1 MSFLPIRVLVVEE
14 HPFKQLVATQVFK
27 DSGCEW
33 VMGVADVAA
42 ALELLDRTGTVD
54 IVLCTLKEEG
64 LQGLTTQ
71 IGRAHV

>member
-42 ALELLDRTGTVD
+42 ALAVLERTGPVD
-54 IVLCTLKEEG
+54 IVLCPSRSMGCKG
-64 LQGLTTQ
+64 
-71 IGRAHV
+71 